1 MKAVICKNKT
11 IRKKLVIQ
19 AQKQGIE
26 TLCYLDIVES
36 TTHEMFPRLKA
47 IHEELTNA

>member
-1 MKAVICKNKT
+1 MKSIICSNKQ
-11 IRKKLVIQ
+11 IRRDLIVR
-19 AQKQGIE
+19 AQEQGIE

-47 IHEELTNA
+47 IHEELTND